1 MYCSSTRFQKFQY
14 LEYLSPCVGIPRN
27 VAESIVMQ
35 ITVEPR
41 PAGQVE
47 ADALIVPVFEGRR
60 DARFGAADLFDSG
73 EVAGKPLELTL
84 LHHAPG
90 VRATRV
96 LLAGGGKPEKFDAA
110 EMRRLSGAAVRFLKA
125 KSIKT
130 VAFALDAEFSGDGFV
145 SAVIE
150 GAILGDF
157 EPDRYKTSDDKK
169 AIAGF
174 TLAANTPGLDA
185 AAERGRILGEA
196 QNFTRDLVNQPAN
209 RLTPLA
215 MADVA
220 GKMAAE
226 FGLEC
231 EVLDR
236 DGMEKLGMG
245 SLLGVAQGS
254 AEPPVLIVLGYRP
267 ANSQGSVHLG
277 LVGKGVTFDTGGI
290 SIKPSEGMEK
300 MKYDMAGGAA
310 MMGAMRAI
318 AQLKPAIRVSAFV
331 PCVENMPGSRAQ
343 RPGDIVTAM
352 NGKTIEVINT
362 DAEGR
367 LILADALTYARRQGC
382 TQLVDAATLT
392 GAVAVALGH
401 LNVGLFASED
411 GMRDRVLAASRA
423 EGERMWPLP
432 LEEDYKE
439 YLKSA
444 FADIANVGGRWGGA
458 VTAAL
463 FLKEFAE
470 DTPWVHLDIAG
481 TAWLDESKPY
491 LAKGPTG
498 LPVRTLVRLA
508 MDWKD

>member
-1 MYCSSTRFQKFQY
+1 MGETSRIWNIFPALWYPRDVAKSRVMKIT
-14 LEYLSPCVGIPRN
+14 LERK
-27 VAESIVMQ
+27 
-35 ITVEPR
+35 

-47 ADALIVPVFEGRR
+47 ADALIVPVFEGRT

-73 EVAGKPLELTL
+73 EIAGKPLELTL

-96 LLAGGGKPEKFDAA
+96 LLAGAGKPEKFDAA
-110 EMRRLSGAAVRFLKA
+110 EMRRLSGAAVRYLKA
-125 KSIKT
+125 KSIKS
-130 VAFALDAEFSGDGFV
+130 VALALDAEFGGDDFA
-145 SAVIE
+145 SAAIE

-157 EPDRYKTSDDKK
+157 EPDRYKKDDDKK
-169 AIAGF
+169 AIDAF
-174 TLAANTPGLDA
+174 ALAADTAGLDA
-185 AAERGRILGEA
+185 AVERGRILAEA
-196 QNFTRDLVNQPAN
+196 QNFTRGLVNEPAN
-209 RLTPLA
+209 RLTPLV
-215 MADVA
+215 MADA
-220 GKMAAE
+220 ARTMAAE

-236 DGMEKLGMG
+236 DAMEKLGMG
-245 SLLGVAQGS
+245 SLLGVALGS
-254 AEPPVLIVLGYRP
+254 AQPPVLIVLGYRP
-267 ANSQGSVHLG
+267 ATPQGSAHLG

-290 SIKPSEGMEK
+290 SIKPADGMEK

-318 AQLKPAIRVSAFV
+318 AQLRPAIAVSAFV

-382 TQLVDAATLT
+382 THLVDAATLT

-411 GMRDRVLAASRA
+411 GMRDRLLAASRA

-432 LEEDYKE
+432 LEDDYKE

-481 TAWLDESKPY
+481 TAWLDEAKPY

>member
-1 MYCSSTRFQKFQY
+1 MRQMVVRVGEKVIRLRQVSHVCPPVPPAENRCLRSNIRLWPGSSRYNFWEFRARATHSYFTTTASLAACKLSYIGLDVPLQY
-14 LEYLSPCVGIPRN
+14 EVSKNSNIWNYESRCVGIARN

-35 ITVEPR
+35 ITVER
-41 PAGQVE
+41 QPAGQVE

-73 EVAGKPLELTL
+73 EVAGKSLELTL

-130 VAFALDAEFSGDGFV
+130 VAFALDSEFGGDGFV

-174 TLAANTPGLDA
+174 TLAADTPGLDA
-185 AAERGRILGEA
+185 AVERGRVLGEA

-209 RLTPLA
+209 HLTPLA
-215 MADVA
+215 MAGVA

-236 DGMEKLGMG
+236 DSMEKLGMG

-267 ANSQGSVHLG
+267 VNPQGSVHLG
-277 LVGKGVTFDTGGI
+277 LVGKGVT
-290 SIKPSEGMEK
+290 
-300 MKYDMAGGAA
+300 
-310 MMGAMRAI
+310 
-318 AQLKPAIRVSAFV
+318 
-331 PCVENMPGSRAQ
+331 
-343 RPGDIVTAM
+343 
-352 NGKTIEVINT
+352 
-362 DAEGR
+362 
-367 LILADALTYARRQGC
+367 
-382 TQLVDAATLT
+382 
-392 GAVAVALGH
+392 
-401 LNVGLFASED
+401 
-411 GMRDRVLAASRA
+411 
-423 EGERMWPLP
+423 
-432 LEEDYKE
+432 
-439 YLKSA
+439 
-444 FADIANVGGRWGGA
+444 
-458 VTAAL
+458 
-463 FLKEFAE
+463 
-470 DTPWVHLDIAG
+470 
-481 TAWLDESKPY
+481 
-491 LAKGPTG
+491 
-498 LPVRTLVRLA
+498 
-508 MDWKD
+508 

>member
-1 MYCSSTRFQKFQY
+1 M
-14 LEYLSPCVGIPRN
+14 
-27 VAESIVMQ
+27 AESIVMQ
-35 ITVEPR
+35 ITVEPK

-47 ADALIVPVFEGRR
+47 ADALIVPVFEGRK
-60 DARFGAADLFDSG
+60 DARFGAADLFNSG

-125 KSIKT
+125 KSIKN
-130 VAFALDAEFSGDGFV
+130 VAFALDPEFGGDCYA

-169 AIAGF
+169 SIDGF
-174 TLAANTPGLDA
+174 ALAAGTPGLDTA
-185 AAERGRILGEA
+185 VERGRIVGEA

-220 GKMAAE
+220 RKMAAE
-226 FGLEC
+226 SGLEC

-236 DGMEKLGMG
+236 DEMEKLGMG
-245 SLLGVAQGS
+245 ALLGVAQGS
-254 AEPPVLIVLGYRP
+254 AEPPVMIVLGYRP
-267 ANSQGSVHLG
+267 ADARASVHLG

-290 SIKPSEGMEK
+290 SIKPADGMEK

-310 MMGAMRAI
+310 MIGAMRAI
-318 AQLKPAIRVSAFV
+318 AQLRPAIRVSAFV

-352 NGKTIEVINT
+352 NGKTIEVVNT

-367 LILADALTYARRQGC
+367 LILADALTYARRRGC
-382 TQLVDAATLT
+382 THLVDAATLT
-392 GAVAVALGH
+392 GAVVVALGH
-401 LNVGLFASED
+401 LNAGLFASED

-439 YLKSA
+439 YLKSS

-458 VTAAL
+458 VTAAI

-470 DTPWVHLDIAG
+470 DTPWTHLDIAG

>member
-1 MYCSSTRFQKFQY
+1 M
-14 LEYLSPCVGIPRN
+14 
-27 VAESIVMQ
+27 AESIVMQ
-35 ITVEPR
+35 ITVER
-41 PAGQVE
+41 KPAGQVE

-90 VRATRV
+90 VSATRV

-125 KSIKT
+125 KSIKR
-130 VAFALDAEFSGDGFV
+130 VAFALDPEFGGDGFV

-169 AIAGF
+169 AIAEF
-174 TLAANTPGLDA
+174 TLAADKPGLDA
-185 AAERGRILGEA
+185 AAERGRVLGEA

-215 MADVA
+215 MAGVA
-220 GKMAAE
+220 GEMAAE

-236 DGMEKLGMG
+236 DSMEKLGMG

-254 AEPPVLIVLGYRP
+254 AEPPVLIVLRYRP
-267 ANSQGSVHLG
+267 ANPQGSVHLG

-382 TQLVDAATLT
+382 TQLVDVATLT